1 MAQPVTCF
9 QRSAAA
15 SCRAMPPERV
25 SFSAE
30 KSSLRKSSL
39 LHSATNRVFRPTK
52 PVNLYFASSLVMDG
66 RSRGLEMRML
76 WLPVSIIAMQ
86 WKVKA

>member
-1 MAQPVTCF
+1 MTSF
-9 QRSAAA
+9 QRSAVACC
-15 SCRAMPPERV
+15 SAMPPERV

-30 KSSLRKSSL
+30 KSSLRKPSL
-39 LHSATNRVFRPTK
+39 LHRPTNRVFRPTK
-52 PVNLYFASSLVMDG
+52 PVNFHADSSLVIAD
-66 RSRGLEMRML
+66 RSRGLVTRML